1 MSNQPTIVVLAAGA
15 GSRFDGSGHK
25 LEQPLGEGSVIGQT
39 LRNVLAARMP
49 VVVVTTPR
57 LADAVARL
65 VASRDVI
72 VLPEVGTAG
81 SLPLGMGYS
90 ISTGVTARPD
100 AAGWLILPGDM
111 PLVQPA
117 TLRAV
122 GEALA
127 EHPVVVAQ
135 HRGLRGHPVGF
146 SPELYSELAGLT
158 GDDGARRVVARYPAF
173 GLEVDDAGV
182 LADIDTPD
190 DLKAVRERSAA
201 ILATGAAQP
210 PRAANAAK
218 APKAPQAA
226 GRR

>member
-1 MSNQPTIVVLAAGA
+1 MNNRPTIVVLAAGA
-15 GSRFDGSGHK
+15 GNRFHGPGHK
-25 LEQPLGEGSVIGQT
+25 LEQPFGELSVIGRT
-39 LRNVLAARMP
+39 LRNVLASLMP

-57 LADAVARL
+57 LASTVARI

-117 TLRAV
+117 TLRTV

-158 GDDGARRVVARYPAF
+158 GDDGARRVVARYPSF
-173 GLEVDDAGV
+173 GVELDDPGV
-182 LADIDTPD
+182 LMDIDTPR
-190 DLKAVRERSAA
+190 DLQAARERNAA
-201 ILATGAAQP
+201 IVAATVLPPEAPEAVSQP
-210 PRAANAAK
+210 
-218 APKAPQAA
+218 A

>member
-1 MSNQPTIVVLAAGA
+1 MNNRPTIVVLAAGA
-15 GSRFDGSGHK
+15 GNRFHASGHK
-25 LEQPLGEGSVIGQT
+25 LEQPLGELSVIGQT
-39 LRNVLAARMP
+39 LRNVLASLMP

-57 LADAVARL
+57 LAAAVACL

-122 GEALA
+122 GDALA

-146 SPELYSELAGLT
+146 SPELYSELAGLS
-158 GDDGARRVVARYPAF
+158 GDDGARRVVARYPSF
-173 GLEVDDAGV
+173 GVELDDPGV
-182 LADIDTPD
+182 LMDIDTPD
-190 DLKAVRERSAA
+190 DLQALRQRHAA
-201 ILATGAAQP
+201 IVAAAAAPPGAPAAPATPQPAA
-210 PRAANAAK
+210 
-218 APKAPQAA
+218 
-226 GRR
+226 RR

>member
-1 MSNQPTIVVLAAGA
+1 MNNRPTIVVLAAGA
-15 GSRFDGSGHK
+15 GHRFHGPGHK
-25 LEQPLGEGSVIGQT
+25 LEQAFGELSVIGQT
-39 LRNVLAARMP
+39 LRNVLASLMP

-57 LADAVARL
+57 LADAVARI

-90 ISTGVTARPD
+90 ISTGITARPD

-146 SPELYSELAGLT
+146 STELYSELAGLT
-158 GDDGARRVVARYPAF
+158 GDEGARRVVARYPSF
-173 GLEVDDAGV
+173 GVEADDAGV
-182 LADIDTPD
+182 LMDIDTPD
-190 DLKAVRERSAA
+190 DLQAARDRNAA
-201 ILATGAAQP
+201 IVAAAVVPQ
-210 PRAANAAK
+210 
-218 APKAPQAA
+218 APDAPQPAA
-226 GRR
+226 RR

>member
-1 MSNQPTIVVLAAGA
+1 MNNRPTIVVLAAGA
-15 GSRFDGSGHK
+15 GNRFHASGHK
-25 LEQPLGEGSVIGQT
+25 LEQPLGELSVIGQT
-39 LRNVLAARMP
+39 LRNVLASLMP

-57 LADAVARL
+57 LAAAVACL

-122 GEALA
+122 GDALA

-146 SPELYSELAGLT
+146 SPELYSELAGLS
-158 GDDGARRVVARYPAF
+158 GDDGARRVVARYPSF
-173 GLEVDDAGV
+173 GVELDDPGV
-182 LADIDTPD
+182 LMDIDTPD
-190 DLKAVRERSAA
+190 DLQALRQRHAA
-201 ILATGAAQP
+201 IVAAAAAPPGAPATPQPAA
-210 PRAANAAK
+210 
-218 APKAPQAA
+218 
-226 GRR
+226 RR